1 MRTAL
6 LHLDGALGAQDDLCA
21 RVAGAGGTALDLRDL
36 EPDLRLWARP
46 DALDRLSRRLE
57 AELPEGPVLAFA
69 GSGDFHHVTALLLA
83 RACAQAGAGEVT
95 VLHFDNHPDWVR
107 FGRGLHCG
115 SWVARA
121 AQVAGVAKVITV
133 GVCSH
138 DIRAPR
144 ARQADP
150 ELIAGGRLELYAYPP
165 PPEGAA
171 PTFADRWPAI
181 SSLGAAA
188 FAALLATRVESPC
201 VYLTVDKDVLR
212 PDDAAT
218 NWDQGQLSLDD
229 LETLVR
235 AACEGRR
242 LIGADVVGD
251 WSAPAYGGG
260 LDAAL
265 KRGEAWLDQPQGRP
279 EAEALAGNAAT
290 NLRLMTLIE
299 ALAA

>member
-1 MRTAL
+1 
-6 LHLDGALGAQDDLCA
+6 
-21 RVAGAGGTALDLRDL
+21 
-36 EPDLRLWARP
+36 
-46 DALDRLSRRLE
+46 
-57 AELPEGPVLAFA
+57 
-69 GSGDFHHVTALLLA
+69 
-83 RACAQAGAGEVT
+83 
-95 VLHFDNHPDWVR
+95 
-107 FGRGLHCG
+107 
-115 SWVARA
+115 
-121 AQVAGVAKVITV
+121 
-133 GVCSH
+133 
-138 DIRAPR
+138 
-144 ARQADP
+144 
-150 ELIAGGRLELYAYPP
+150 
-165 PPEGAA
+165 
-171 PTFADRWPAI
+171 
-181 SSLGAAA
+181 
-188 FAALLATRVESPC
+188 
-201 VYLTVDKDVLR
+201 VLR